1 MADIAIKMGVNAPQ
15 EDVDGVLRVL
25 EIIADHVP
33 EDENKVFS
41 FGAYEENFSDGAIGV
56 LASMSFIVN
65 YTGRD
70 GAPKTYSEHV
80 MRSFE
85 RTVEDGKPAFYITV
99 SPRARELV
107 KVVFKQ
113 RDLEGDEDARSRYVQ
128 RAVEKIGLA

>member
-15 EDVDGVLRVL
+15 EDVDGVVRVL
-25 EIIADHVP
+25 EIIADHTP
-33 EDENKVFS
+33 EDESQMFS

-70 GAPKTYSEHV
+70 GAPKTHSEHV

-85 RTVEDGKPAFYITV
+85 RTVEDG
-99 SPRARELV
+99 SPLSTSPFPLV
-107 KVVFKQ
+107 PG
-113 RDLEGDEDARSRYVQ
+113 RW
-128 RAVEKIGLA
+128 